1 VAHKTGEIST
11 MAHDA
16 GVIYL
21 PKRKP
26 YALVV
31 LTEWDATATGR
42 SKTIASISHLVYE
55 FLTQSPKDE

>member
-1 VAHKTGEIST
+1 

-31 LTEWDATATGR
+31 LTEWDAAATGR

-55 FLTQSPKDE
+55 FLTQKPEDE